1 MAEHII
7 TVRIA
12 VRCHTVTHFGQFLYR
27 FTFYGA
33 SKIPFQAVV
42 YKGIFCTNRFIEC
55 SRLCL
60 RLIFQNSLGIN
71 QIHLLELFQAT
82 EQICRVMGI
91 FRCCHQ
97 TVFQASQASFH
108 RIFPFFVG
116 DVKKICQ
123 NVNGCFLSIEIGK
136 DTLQLDSG
144 LPEILIIRLPIV
156 FQLIKNL
163 FFLFQFCRQYAL
175 PFCQIL

>member
-7 TVRIA
+7 AVRIT
-12 VRCHTVTHFGQFLYR
+12 VRCHTVTNFGQFLYR

-42 YKGIFCTNRFIEC
+42 YKGFFCTNRFIES

-60 RLIFQNSLGIN
+60 RLVFQNCLGIN
-71 QIHLLELFQAT
+71 QIHFLELLQAA
-82 EQICRVMGI
+82 EQICRIKGI
-91 FRCCHQ
+91 FRRCHQ
-97 TVFQASQASFH
+97 TVFQTTQPSFY
-108 RIFPFFVG
+108 RILPFFVG
-116 DVKKICQ
+116 DIKKICQ

-136 DTLQLDSG
+136 GALQLGSG
-144 LPEILIIRLPIV
+144 LPEILIIRLPIM